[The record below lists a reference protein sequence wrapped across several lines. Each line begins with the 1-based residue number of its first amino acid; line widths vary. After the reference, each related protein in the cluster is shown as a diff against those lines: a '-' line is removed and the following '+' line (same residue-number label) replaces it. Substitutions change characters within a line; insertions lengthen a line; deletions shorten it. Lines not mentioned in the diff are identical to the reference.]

1 MTKKEDTCPHCGT
14 ILRNYME
21 VLGERTHISEVNPVL
36 VELFFKEQKEKIK
49 NECKFYHKDY
59 CEPCTSPDD
68 FKECD
73 LVKIGNQI
81 IVDKFIEQIKV
92 KNDKK

>member
-14 ILRNYME
+14 ILRNYIE
-21 VLGERTHISEVNPVL
+21 VLGKRTHISEVVPEL
-36 VELFFKEQKEKIK
+36 VELFSKGQKEKIK
-49 NECKFYHKDY
+49 SKCKFYHPDF
-59 CEPCTSPDD
+59 CEPCKSPDD
-68 FKECD
+68 FKKCD